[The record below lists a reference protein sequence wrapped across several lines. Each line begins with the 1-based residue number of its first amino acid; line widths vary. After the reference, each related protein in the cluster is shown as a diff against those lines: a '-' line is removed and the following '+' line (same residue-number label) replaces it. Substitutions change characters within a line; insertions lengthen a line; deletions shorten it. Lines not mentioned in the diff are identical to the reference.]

1 MKNWKK
7 YTFFL
12 LIVAIIAALILYG
25 HYKNKPAPA
34 VAFVPPPAA
43 VRFATAT
50 MQHWPDIVFATGT
63 VSSVRGV
70 TIRAQV
76 AGQVLRKLV
85 DSGHLVKQGEAI
97 YQIDPQGLAQLIK
110 QNKAQLILTREQL
123 SEQQKLFKKGYVAK
137 NSFDK
142 AKEAYDVAFNTL
154 QQNQQKLALTEVR
167 APFSG
172 RLGVTL
178 VHIGDYV
185 SVNDKLVSLQDPN
198 HLRVDFTVSG
208 GDAGRV
214 QVGQLV
220 TFTVAQY
227 PGKQFKAKVT
237 AVNTNVNQTNQS
249 ILVRANL
256 DKADVPIVPGA
267 FSDVQLYTHAS
278 TPVLTV
284 PQTALVYSDAGVAVY
299 HVINGVAHL
308 IPVTTGQRLKL
319 GIAISSGL
327 NVGDVVVSEGK
338 IKLMDGARVKES
350 NGEK

>member
-142 AKEAYDVAFNTL
+142 AKEA
-154 QQNQQKLALTEVR
+154 
-167 APFSG
+167 
-172 RLGVTL
+172 
-178 VHIGDYV
+178 
-185 SVNDKLVSLQDPN
+185 
-198 HLRVDFTVSG
+198 
-208 GDAGRV
+208 
-214 QVGQLV
+214 
-220 TFTVAQY
+220 
-227 PGKQFKAKVT
+227 
-237 AVNTNVNQTNQS
+237 
-249 ILVRANL
+249 
-256 DKADVPIVPGA
+256 
-267 FSDVQLYTHAS
+267 
-278 TPVLTV
+278 
-284 PQTALVYSDAGVAVY
+284 
-299 HVINGVAHL
+299 
-308 IPVTTGQRLKL
+308 
-319 GIAISSGL
+319 
-327 NVGDVVVSEGK
+327 
-338 IKLMDGARVKES
+338 
-350 NGEK
+350 